1 MAEFL
6 LKPNDFQKQV
16 DSFKTTTE
24 TVTALK
30 YTLEKDGVSV
40 QALDTY
46 VECITAMNDLI
57 AEFGQFAAMDVNSLQ
72 QIKAK
77 WMNTDSNLATK
88 TLAEIFT
95 DTKMG
100 NS

>member
-30 YTLEKDGVSV
+30 YTLEKELEV
-40 QALDTY
+40 
-46 VECITAMNDLI
+46 
-57 AEFGQFAAMDVNSLQ
+57 QFADVRVTYAN
-72 QIKAK
+72 K
-77 WMNTDSNLATK
+77 
-88 TLAEIFT
+88 
-95 DTKMG
+95 
-100 NS
+100 

>member
-30 YTLEKDGVSV
+30 YTLEKDGVSL
-40 QALDTY
+40 QSLDKY

-57 AEFGQFAAMDVNSLQ
+57 AELRKFCIVEQDGSSWPCL
-72 QIKAK
+72 
-77 WMNTDSNLATK
+77 
-88 TLAEIFT
+88 
-95 DTKMG
+95 
-100 NS
+100 

>member
-24 TVTALK
+24 TVAALK
-30 YTLEKDGVSV
+30 YVLEKEGVSLRSIDKY
-40 QALDTY
+40 A
-46 VECITAMNDLI
+46 ECITAMNDLI
-57 AEFGQFAAMDVNSLQ
+57 TVFGQFAAMDVNSLQ

-77 WMNTDSNLATK
+77 WMNTDSEIATK
-88 TLAEIFT
+88 TLAEIFVDKVT
-95 DTKMG
+95 G